1 MTEMQLERHRADVA
15 LPFDIPKVGADDKYG
30 HYSTGV
36 FYYKGMSIIIAIED
50 GKWHLSVS
58 AKQPLGYY
66 QLKEIRYEFLPNDIH
81 VAQIFPP
88 REEFVNVHQNCFH
101 LWEI

>member
-1 MTEMQLERHRADVA
+1 MTEIELERLRADVA
-15 LPFDIPKVGADDKYG
+15 LPFDIPKVTASDEYG

-36 FYYKGMSIIIAIED
+36 FAYKGLFIIIAIEG

-66 QLKEIRYEFLPNDIH
+66 QIKQIRYEFLPNSIQ

>member
-1 MTEMQLERHRADVA
+1 MENL
-15 LPFDIPKVGADDKYG
+15 
-30 HYSTGV
+30 
-36 FYYKGMSIIIAIED
+36 YKNG
-50 GKWHLSVS
+50 
-58 AKQPLGYY
+58 KQPLGYY